1 MRTYATEADVQEWSG
16 TTDPVAPS
24 DIRAASALVENATR
38 LDHYDVDADGHPTS
52 GPIAEAFRE
61 ATCEQVAGWS
71 AAGINV
77 AAGAVGQSPRITSQ
91 SVPAGSVSY
100 ASPIGTAELGAA
112 ATSLSTAAALILR
125 NAGLMRDDV
134 RIL

>member
-38 LDHYDVDADGHPTS
+38 LDHYDVDADGYPTS

-61 ATCEQVAGWS
+61 ATCEQVAGWA

-77 AAGAVGQSPRITSQ
+77 SAGAVGQSPRITSQ